1 MAVGN
6 GEKCTWCGAKGDRYV
21 QQDAGFGGEPT
32 RRAAVRP
39 IGPEMDS
46 HRGNYLPDTLGGIQ
60 DHEGMEEVMLTR
72 LEIYGVIA
80 LIIALLIGGVVIRD
94 RIQKAEIAALKT
106 EVANVKA
113 QGEVIKKAQEVTDK
127 TVAKMKVRGKV
138 NVQDNAKI
146 DSVVESGDSSAVDKL
161 LRDRGMLGSPP
172 SPAKGR
178 PAGRPRNIS
187 P

>member
-1 MAVGN
+1 
-6 GEKCTWCGAKGDRYV
+6 
-21 QQDAGFGGEPT
+21 
-32 RRAAVRP
+32 
-39 IGPEMDS
+39 
-46 HRGNYLPDTLGGIQ
+46 
-60 DHEGMEEVMLTR
+60 MLTR
-72 LEIYGVIA
+72 LEIYGVIG
-80 LIIALLIGGVVIRD
+80 LVIALLIGGVVVRD

-113 QGEVIKKAQEVTDK
+113 QGEVIKKAQEATDK

-161 LRDRGMLGSPP
+161 LRDRGMLGT
-172 SPAKGR
+172 PASAPKGR
-178 PAGRPRNIS
+178 PAGNSRNIS